1 VPYNVAYQKRKL
13 HNQKFIL
20 DKKIAI
26 IFVEYIQSE
35 RQRRKVQLSHL
46 WFYPCKCCRFLAL

>member
-1 VPYNVAYQKRKL
+1 VAFQKRKI

-26 IFVEYIQSE
+26 IFLEYIQSE
-35 RQRRKVQLSHL
+35 RQRRKVELSHL
-46 WFYPCKCCRFLAL
+46 WFYPCKCCRFLAPQ